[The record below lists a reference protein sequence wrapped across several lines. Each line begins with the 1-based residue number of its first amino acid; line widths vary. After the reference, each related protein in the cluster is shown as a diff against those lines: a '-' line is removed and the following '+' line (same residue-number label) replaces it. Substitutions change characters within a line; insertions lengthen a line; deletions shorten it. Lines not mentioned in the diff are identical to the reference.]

1 MSAGIR
7 RTPISALSHGSS
19 DFLIV
24 AVIIAKQTPR
34 TIKSKSVDMRSVW
47 NFTLRDA
54 PADYINVSFWGSSIF
69 IDNIAQ
75 NFHIG
80 DVVDIIKA
88 KATFRK
94 NDNTSF
100 VPDVTSPFMLTMN
113 ENFSEMCLHSED
125 DCAEFHHLLRL
136 PTRPPG
142 DYITL
147 SDVHANGQALKGK
160 HVNLLVAV
168 RSVGALRQVT
178 TKQEGKVLECR
189 EVEMMDQSPTCL
201 YIQLWDA
208 EMAFRADNWKPRETV
223 LFIADV
229 RLNWNNFK
237 KCMTATVTA
246 RTIITENPDMA
257 DADDLRE
264 HARNA
269 PIVPSAILDQFAI
282 SFPEPS
288 TINNVMSCQ
297 TVWNRATNAESAE
310 SFTALVYAAIIEMD
324 LDGLLTLTVSKCQHC
339 QQSVDEA
346 IGLCMNSD
354 CLVNSGAERPLS
366 QRVYDLRVTLAD
378 HTGSLPGC
386 RLTSPAASQALNCS
400 PDEFDCLSL
409 DAKTMLKWQ
418 LLLRR
423 CAARL
428 IVLPAT
434 GDQITPLISVLAIE
448 KVSLPEYASRT
459 PMF

>member
-7 RTPISALSHGSS
+7 RTQISALSHGSS

-34 TIKSKSVDMRSVW
+34 TIKSKNVDMRSVW

-100 VPDVTSPFMLTMN
+100 VPDVTSPLVLTMS
-113 ENFSEMCLHSED
+113 ENISEMCLHSED
-125 DCAEFHHLLRL
+125 DCAEFHQLLRL

-208 EMAFRADNWKPRETV
+208 EMAYRADNWKPRETV

-229 RLNWNNFK
+229 RLNWNSFK
-237 KCMTATVTA
+237 KCMTATVTS

-257 DADDLRE
+257 DAEDLRE

-269 PIVPSAILDQFAI
+269 PIVSSAILDQFATN
-282 SFPEPS
+282 FPERE
-288 TINNVMSCQ
+288 ILQ
-297 TVWNRATNAESAE
+297 TYDSVQNTGTHKVLLHILCTHKQFL
-310 SFTALVYAAIIEMD
+310 SFYAHSV
-324 LDGLLTLTVSKCQHC
+324 LYLNT
-339 QQSVDEA
+339 QS
-346 IGLCMNSD
+346 
-354 CLVNSGAERPLS
+354 
-366 QRVYDLRVTLAD
+366 
-378 HTGSLPGC
+378 
-386 RLTSPAASQALNCS
+386 
-400 PDEFDCLSL
+400 
-409 DAKTMLKWQ
+409 
-418 LLLRR
+418 
-423 CAARL
+423 
-428 IVLPAT
+428 
-434 GDQITPLISVLAIE
+434 SVLASFGHFPLLVVGGRNGDLTSVAAAGLRPTDASQLRPLLLVQHVLP
-448 KVSLPEYASRT
+448 VSV
-459 PMF
+459 

>member
-1 MSAGIR
+1 
-7 RTPISALSHGSS
+7 
-19 DFLIV
+19 
-24 AVIIAKQTPR
+24 
-34 TIKSKSVDMRSVW
+34 MRSVW

-100 VPDVTSPFMLTMN
+100 VPDVTSPLVLTMS
-113 ENFSEMCLHSED
+113 ENISEMCLHSED
-125 DCAEFHHLLRL
+125 DCAEFHQLLRL

-208 EMAFRADNWKPRETV
+208 EMAYRADNWKPRETV

-229 RLNWNNFK
+229 RLNWNSFK
-237 KCMTATVTA
+237 KCMTATVTS

-257 DADDLRE
+257 DAEDLRE

-269 PIVPSAILDQFAI
+269 PIVSSAILDQFATN
-282 SFPEPS
+282 FPEQFYKRMIS
-288 TINNVMSCQ
+288 VQNTGTHKVLLHILCTHKQ
-297 TVWNRATNAESAE
+297 FL
-310 SFTALVYAAIIEMD
+310 SFYAHPV
-324 LDGLLTLTVSKCQHC
+324 LYLNT
-339 QQSVDEA
+339 QS
-346 IGLCMNSD
+346 
-354 CLVNSGAERPLS
+354 
-366 QRVYDLRVTLAD
+366 
-378 HTGSLPGC
+378 
-386 RLTSPAASQALNCS
+386 
-400 PDEFDCLSL
+400 
-409 DAKTMLKWQ
+409 
-418 LLLRR
+418 
-423 CAARL
+423 
-428 IVLPAT
+428 
-434 GDQITPLISVLAIE
+434 SVLASFGHFPLLVVGGGNGDLTSVAAAGLRPTDASQLRPLLLVQHVLP
-448 KVSLPEYASRT
+448 VSV
-459 PMF
+459 